1 MISKY
6 EELRAGQWPTGVRK
20 HVRAKKAAKGS
31 KATLSSKQEL
41 FAIKNSMY
49 RLKETEEREALVCPC
64 PANPFNIQCR
74 VCTAFAHD
82 GICKHCLALT
92 HMLMWQETIG
102 GTSGTL
108 SATSGS
114 WLCDCRWERERA
126 LQLKLLRRLCPSP
139 SPNLLMPGVTAQ
151 MNPNQHHEQ
160 ESSSQA
166 PVVQPLNIRSIQSLD
181 HCMSFWHVL
190 EWLQESFL
198 TRGTI
203 MYSWIAQKRSLGFL
217 VKNASDTS
225 KRQKIPLRG
234 LQVPL
239 WGHL

>member
-1 MISKY
+1 MQQKCPLALALAPKLGSRSRY
-6 EELRAGQWPTGVRK
+6 LTGKLAKAETKAAPPMADTSGAAKPSAAFLVRVRVR
-20 HVRAKKAAKGS
+20 VRAS
-31 KATLSSKQEL
+31 DQ
-41 FAIKNSMY
+41 
-49 RLKETEEREALVCPC
+49 P
-64 PANPFNIQCR
+64 NPN
-74 VCTAFAHD
+74 
-82 GICKHCLALT
+82 
-92 HMLMWQETIG
+92 
-102 GTSGTL
+102 
-108 SATSGS
+108 
-114 WLCDCRWERERA
+114 
-126 LQLKLLRRLCPSP
+126 P
-139 SPNLLMPGVTAQ
+139 
-151 MNPNQHHEQ
+151 NPNQHHEQ
-160 ESSSQA
+160 ESTSQA

>member
-1 MISKY
+1 M
-6 EELRAGQWPTGVRK
+6 LR
-20 HVRAKKAAKGS
+20 
-31 KATLSSKQEL
+31 
-41 FAIKNSMY
+41 Y
-49 RLKETEEREALVCPC
+49 
-64 PANPFNIQCR
+64 ANPFNIQCR

-151 MNPNQHHEQ
+151 LRSRTWQLQFWLARHGETDAV
-160 ESSSQA
+160 S
-166 PVVQPLNIRSIQSLD
+166 VPL
-181 HCMSFWHVL
+181 
-190 EWLQESFL
+190 FL
-198 TRGTI
+198 LFNCVMYITI
-203 MYSWIAQKRSLGFL
+203 LLFYCYH
-217 VKNASDTS
+217 
-225 KRQKIPLRG
+225 IPLYRAISRI
-234 LQVPL
+234 
-239 WGHL
+239 

>member
-1 MISKY
+1 MV
-6 EELRAGQWPTGVRK
+6 GGVNQRTIYICSDHICACRGVNSGRHDSPYIRK
-20 HVRAKKAAKGS
+20 
-31 KATLSSKQEL
+31 LSLDHDSGEKNRGCH
-41 FAIKNSMY
+41 KNSK
-49 RLKETEEREALVCPC
+49 L
-64 PANPFNIQCR
+64 
-74 VCTAFAHD
+74 
-82 GICKHCLALT
+82 GI
-92 HMLMWQETIG
+92 
-102 GTSGTL
+102 
-108 SATSGS
+108 
-114 WLCDCRWERERA
+114 
-126 LQLKLLRRLCPSP
+126 LRRLCPSP